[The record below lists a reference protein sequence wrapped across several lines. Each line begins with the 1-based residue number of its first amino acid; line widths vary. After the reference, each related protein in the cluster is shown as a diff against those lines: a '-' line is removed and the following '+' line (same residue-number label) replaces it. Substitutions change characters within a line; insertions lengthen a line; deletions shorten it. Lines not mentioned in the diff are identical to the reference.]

1 MNIPY
6 LALFMPR
13 VARHAVAALAFAG
26 VALSAQRAGAQ
37 EIVMKFATQTI
48 NDIQHEYMKVFKTE
62 LEARTQGRIKVE
74 LYPAS
79 QLGGSQRQTEG
90 LRLGTIEAAIGPA
103 ELFVG
108 ADKRYQGL
116 AMTGL
121 WKDITHARRVLDK
134 PEVREL
140 ITSIGN
146 QRGIVTIG
154 TLVYDMQMFDTKQ
167 PVTKL
172 SDLQGRRIRVLASDT
187 EQAAIQALGGSS
199 IPMSLQEVMP
209 ALQQGTIDG
218 VSSVLG
224 AFTALRFYDAAPHIT
239 DTKLWALIPLALV
252 SKVWFDKLPP
262 DLQQAV
268 RETGQN
274 VEPAIHK
281 WQVDRIVADRET
293 WAKNNGKIVTLPPA
307 EQAEAEK
314 RVVAT
319 VDPILAKD
327 PPLKAF
333 YEKLRSLAQ
342 SVN

>member
-1 MNIPY
+1 MSILPIRSFTRRAVRDAIAG
-6 LALFMPR
+6 L
-13 VARHAVAALAFAG
+13 AVAGLTFG
-26 VALSAQRAGAQ
+26 TGTAGAQ

-48 NDIQHEYMKVFKTE
+48 NDIQHEYMKVYKTE
-62 LEARTQGRIKVE
+62 LEARTNGRIKVE

-121 WKDITHARRVLDK
+121 WKDVDHARRVLDK
-134 PEVREL
+134 PEGREL
-140 ITSIGN
+140 ITSVGN

-154 TLVYDMQMFDTKQ
+154 TLVYDMQMFDMKQ
-167 PVTKL
+167 PVAKMADF
-172 SDLQGRRIRVLASDT
+172 SGRRVRVLASDT
-187 EQAAIQALGGSS
+187 EQAAVQALGGAS
-199 IPMSLQEVMP
+199 IPMSLQEVLP
-209 ALQQGTIDG
+209 AMQQGTIDG

-224 AFTALRFYDAAPHIT
+224 VFASLRFYDAAPYIT
-239 DTKLWALIPLALV
+239 DTKLWALIPVALV
-252 SKVWFDKLPP
+252 SKVWFDRLPP

-268 RETGQN
+268 KETGQKI
-274 VEPAIHK
+274 EPAIHQ
-281 WQVDRIVADRET
+281 WQLDRIKSDREA
-293 WAKNNGKIVTLPPA
+293 WAKANGKIMTLSP
-307 EQAEAEK
+307 EDQAEAQK
-314 RVVAT
+314 RVLAT

>member
-1 MNIPY
+1 MGIPH
-6 LALFMPR
+6 LALFTSHA
-13 VARHAVAALAFAG
+13 ARHGVGALALA
-26 VALSAQRAGAQ
+26 VLALGGPDAGAQ

-121 WKDITHARRVLDK
+121 WKDVNHARQVLDK

-140 ITSIGN
+140 ITSVGN

-154 TLVYDMQMFDTKQ
+154 TLVYDMQMFDMKQ
-167 PVTKL
+167 PVAKIADF
-172 SDLQGRRIRVLASDT
+172 SGRRIRVLASDT
-187 EQAAIQALGGSS
+187 EQAAVQALGGSS
-199 IPMSLQEVMP
+199 IPMSLQEVLP
-209 ALQQGTIDG
+209 AMQQGTIDG

-224 AFTALRFYDAAPHIT
+224 VFASFRYYDAAPYIT
-239 DTKLWALIPLALV
+239 DTKLWALIPVALV

-268 RETGQN
+268 KETGQKI
-274 VEPAIHK
+274 EPVIHK
-281 WQVDRIVADRET
+281 WQLDRINSDREVWT
-293 WAKNNGKIVTLPPA
+293 KANGKIMTLSP
-307 EQAEAEK
+307 EDQAEAQK
-314 RVVAT
+314 RVLAT

-327 PPLKAF
+327 PPLKVF

>member
-1 MNIPY
+1 MSIRHI
-6 LALFMPR
+6 ASFA
-13 VARHAVAALAFAG
+13 ARAARQAAAALAFAG
-26 VALSAQRAGAQ
+26 LALGTSPAGAQ

-48 NDIQHEYMKVFKTE
+48 NDIQHEYMKVYKTE
-62 LEARTQGRIKVE
+62 LEARTNGRIKVE

-90 LRLGTIEAAIGPA
+90 LRFGTIEAAIGPA

-121 WKDITHARRVLDK
+121 WKDVNHARRVLDK

-140 ITSIGN
+140 IASIGN

-154 TLVYDMQMFDTKQ
+154 TMVYDMQMFNTKQ
-167 PVTKL
+167 PIEKIADF
-172 SDLQGRRIRVLASDT
+172 SGRRIRVLASDT
-187 EQAAIQALGGSS
+187 EQAAVQALGGSS
-199 IPMSLQEVMP
+199 IPMSLQEVLP
-209 ALQQGTIDG
+209 AMQQGTIDG
-218 VSSVLG
+218 LTSVVG
-224 AFTALRFYDAAPHIT
+224 VFASFRYYDAAPYIT
-239 DTKLWALIPLALV
+239 DTRLWALIPVALV

-268 RETGQN
+268 KETGQKI
-274 VEPAIHK
+274 EPAIHK
-281 WQVDRIVADRET
+281 WQLDRINSDREV
-293 WAKNNGKIVTLPPA
+293 WAKANGKILTLSP
-307 EQAEAEK
+307 EDQAEAQK
-314 RVVAT
+314 RVLAT
-319 VDPILAKD
+319 VEPILAKD
-327 PPLKAF
+327 PPLRAF

>member
-1 MNIPY
+1 MSLLPNR
-6 LALFMPR
+6 LLTPR
-13 VARHAVAALAFAG
+13 IARRTAAALAFA
-26 VALSAQRAGAQ
+26 ALALGAGAASAQ

-48 NDIQHEYMKVFKTE
+48 NDIQHEYMKMFKTE

-108 ADKRYQGL
+108 ADKRYQAL

-121 WKDITHARRVLDK
+121 WKDVDHARRVLDK

-140 ITSIGN
+140 ITSVGN
-146 QRGIVTIG
+146 QRGLVTIG
-154 TLVYDMQMFDTKQ
+154 TLVYDMQMLDTKQ

-172 SDLQGRRIRVLASDT
+172 SDLQGRRIRVLSSDT
-187 EQAAIQALGGSS
+187 EQAAIQALGGAS
-199 IPMSLQEVMP
+199 IPMSLQEVLP

-224 AFTALRFYDAAPHIT
+224 AFTALRFYDAAPHIV
-239 DTKLWALIPLALV
+239 DTKLWALMPLALA
-252 SKVWFDKLPP
+252 SKVWFDKLPA

-268 RETGQN
+268 TETARKI
-274 VEPAIHK
+274 EPAIHK
-281 WQVDRIVADRET
+281 WQLDRIVADRET
-293 WAKNNGKIVTLPPA
+293 WAKNNGKIVTLSPA
-307 EQAEAEK
+307 DQAEAQK
-314 RVVAT
+314 RVLAT
-319 VDPILAKD
+319 IDPILARD
-327 PPLKAF
+327 APLKAF

-342 SVN
+342 ATN

>member
-1 MNIPY
+1 MGILPIG
-6 LALFMPR
+6 LSTR
-13 VARHAVAALAFAG
+13 HSARHAVAAAAFASLTLG
-26 VALSAQRAGAQ
+26 ATAAGAQ
-37 EIVMKFATQTI
+37 EIVMKFATQTL
-48 NDIQHEYMKVFKTE
+48 NDIQHEYMKVYKTE
-62 LEARTQGRIKVE
+62 LEQRTSGRIKVE

-121 WKDITHARRVLDK
+121 WKDVNQARRVLDK

-140 ITSIGN
+140 ITSVGN

-154 TLVYDMQMFDTKQ
+154 TLVYDMQMFDMKQ
-167 PVTKL
+167 PIAKL
-172 SDLQGRRIRVLASDT
+172 SDFSGRRIRVLASDT
-187 EQAAIQALGGSS
+187 EQAAVQALGGAS
-199 IPMSLQEVMP
+199 IPMSLQEVLP
-209 ALQQGTIDG
+209 AMQQGTIDG

-224 AFTALRFYDAAPHIT
+224 VFASLRFYDAAPYIT
-239 DTKLWALIPLALV
+239 DTRLWALIPVALV

-268 RETGQN
+268 KETGQKI
-274 VEPAIHK
+274 EPVIHK
-281 WQVDRIVADRET
+281 WQLDRINSDREV
-293 WAKNNGKIVTLPPA
+293 WAKANGKIMTLSP
-307 EQAEAEK
+307 EDQAEAQK
-314 RVVAT
+314 RVLAT